1 MSTQVPVASG
11 HVLEIHL
18 LFIIDFKWN
27 LALCLEQPATSRG
40 NDCCLPT
47 RWLLGASAIQNSFGR
62 PKKRRKAEL
71 KDFKDSFSPP
81 HSGFLMCNR
90 CCHILVQLMF
100 LVLEGTKRVGCR
112 ALFYLPMLLLFADIT
127 VDFGWCCGYVRI
139 WCWLQN
145 NRQALLWAETSVALP
160 VQLRLPFCSVPPQA
174 ASAALSGLITDKAQ
188 LFDMYQLRVQQKPRP
203 ESQITG
209 GRRMPPY
216 QPVSYQVPIGS

>member
-1 MSTQVPVASG
+1 MELGTLSWTACY
-11 HVLEIHL
+11 IKR
-18 LFIIDFKWN
+18 KW
-27 LALCLEQPATSRG
+27 L
-40 NDCCLPT
+40 LPT
-47 RWLLGASAIQNSFGR
+47 NQIITGCDGYSEYFWKTQKF
-62 PKKRRKAEL
+62 RKAEL
-71 KDFKDSFSPP
+71 KDFKDILSPP

-100 LVLEGTKRVGCR
+100 LVLEGTKPVGCR
-112 ALFYLPMLLLFADIT
+112 ALFYLPMLLLFEDIT

-145 NRQALLWAETSVALP
+145 NRQALLWAETSIALP

-174 ASAALSGLITDKAQ
+174 ASAAFSGLITDKAQ

-203 ESQITG
+203 KSQITR